1 MIIKEST
8 TKVTTQILFNATLH
22 QSVGCII
29 PQAIGV
35 SVDGRMLV
43 RAGTPLKVDLND
55 RTAEALKAGATTAMN
70 AILVHDVDVTH
81 GDGNGTACIFGFIN
95 LARVDTAVLPLI
107 TTAKG
112 NAEAT
117 KLITFLTE
125 A

>member
-43 RAGTPLKVDLND
+43 RAGTPLMVDLSD
-55 RTAEALKAGATTAMN
+55 RTTNAVPGNATNPMN
-70 AILVHDVDVTH
+70 AVLVHDVDVTH

-112 NAEAT
+112 NADAST
-117 KLITFLTE
+117 LITFLTQE
-125 A
+125 